1 MNWFKSMKKVL
12 ILIFLLP
19 LLSVMAQKIGKTAP
33 DPPPM
38 EFPSNAW
45 GVDLMFG
52 DGGFGLGTFYRKSLN
67 TSLTLFADFSISESK
82 DDKEVEYVDYFGN
95 IIVIGKVNRV
105 FLLPLTFGFH
115 FRLFE
120 KQLTENLRPYLQIGV
135 GPNFIL
141 STPYEQEF
149 FEAFGD
155 ARFQTAAGG
164 YVGIG
169 ANFGL
174 SKENLMGI
182 NLRYHYTHLF
192 GAGIE
197 NLEGRSRTDFGDIFL
212 SLSIGLMY

>member
-1 MNWFKSMKKVL
+1 MKKVIIVFL
-12 ILIFLLP
+12 LLP
-19 LLSVMAQKIGKTAP
+19 LFSVLGQKIGKTAP
-33 DPPPM
+33 DPPPI
-38 EFPSNAW
+38 EFPPHAW

-52 DGGFGLGTFYRKSLN
+52 EGGFGLGTFFRKSLN
-67 TSLTLFADFSISESK
+67 TSLTVFADFSISESK
-82 DDKEVEYVDYFGN
+82 DDREVEYVDYFGN
-95 IIVIGKVNRV
+95 IIVNGKVNRV

-115 FRLFE
+115 IRMFE
-120 KQLTENLRPYLQIGV
+120 NQLTDNLRPYIQVGV

-155 ARFQTAAGG
+155 AKFQTAAGG
-164 YVGIG
+164 YIGIG

-174 SKENLMGI
+174 SKESLMGL

-192 GAGIE
+192 GTGIE
-197 NLEGRSRTDFGDIFL
+197 NLQDRKRTDFGGIFL